1 MQRKNKSSET
11 NAFSTY
17 GNFNVLKN
25 TKIFFT
31 IIEIQSKIR
40 SYSLANEKSQ
50 KNLTKLNIIRIISL
64 TIIEIQSRICSYSLA
79 NEKSQSEE
87 SFKNLESYGFYSS
100 PSHYLYTDLS
110 ILFRNIGAILHQKEI
125 CPFLD

>member
-1 MQRKNKSSET
+1 MHFQLMEILM
-11 NAFSTY
+11 F
-17 GNFNVLKN
+17 LKIQ
-25 TKIFFT
+25 KYFFT

-50 KNLTKLNIIRIISL
+50 KNLSKLNIIRIYFL

-87 SFKNLESYGFYSS
+87 SFKNLESYGFCSS
-100 PSHYLYTDLS
+100 PSHYL
-110 ILFRNIGAILHQKEI
+110 
-125 CPFLD
+125 